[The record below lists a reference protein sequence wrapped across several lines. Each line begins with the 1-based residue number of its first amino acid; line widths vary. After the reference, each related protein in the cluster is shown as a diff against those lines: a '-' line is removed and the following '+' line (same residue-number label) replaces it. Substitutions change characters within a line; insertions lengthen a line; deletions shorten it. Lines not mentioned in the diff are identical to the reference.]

1 MSQELRHQ
9 DFRHVHLVTG
19 RFAAAA
25 VQRTANELSREFDT
39 EFSVQVLPIT
49 VAALMT
55 PPWIARHIAV
65 PESAEAVVIPGYC
78 AGDLTPLQTVAGRPI
93 VIGPKDIRQLPEWF
107 GKSAVAPD
115 LSNWSIEIIAE
126 INHVPQLEID
136 EVVRQA
142 RCLAADGANVIDLG
156 CDPGGPFSGIADV
169 VSAVRELD
177 LRVSV
182 DSWNAQEVAAAVD
195 AGAELVLSVNSSNRE
210 AATEWGC
217 EVVVVPDRL
226 DKWESAETT
235 MEFLAR
241 HGIPFRFD
249 PVLEPIGLG
258 FAASLERY
266 MAARRRFPN
275 VRMLMGIGNL
285 TELTDVDS
293 AGANMLL
300 LGICQEL
307 GIESV
312 LTTQVI
318 NWARTSVREC
328 DVARRLARYAV
339 EHGVPP
345 KNLSDQLV
353 MLRDPRLME
362 FGPEMLEQIASQ
374 IRDNNCRI
382 LVEGG
387 LIHVMVAG
395 HHLSGTDAYR
405 LMQDLLERGLKNLDA
420 SHAFYLGH
428 ELCKA
433 ELAMHLGKHY
443 EQDEPLRWGLL
454 PPTSSPRHRRIGKPQ

>member
-1 MSQELRHQ
+1 MSEA
-9 DFRHVHLVTG
+9 FRIEDANHVHLVTG

-25 VQRTANELSREFDT
+25 VQRTATELKREFGT
-39 EFSVQVLPIT
+39 EFTVQVLPIT

-55 PPWIARHIAV
+55 PDWIARHIAI
-65 PESAEAVVIPGYC
+65 PETADVVIIPGYC
-78 AGDLTPLQTVAGRPI
+78 AGDMIPLQATTNRPI
-93 VIGPKDIRQLPEWF
+93 LVGPKDIRQLPEWF
-107 GKSAVAPD
+107 GKPPVAAD
-115 LSNWSIEIIAE
+115 LSSWAIEIVAE
-126 INHVPQLEID
+126 INHVPRLAMDEIL
-136 EVVRQA
+136 RQA
-142 RCLAADGANVIDLG
+142 MQLAADGADIIDLG
-156 CDPGGPFSGIADV
+156 CDPGETFSEIGDFVRAL
-169 VSAVRELD
+169 RELG

-182 DSWNAQEVAAAVD
+182 DSWNPQEIEPAVR
-195 AGAELVLSVNSSNRE
+195 AGAELVLSVNSTNRD
-210 AATEWGC
+210 AAPDWGC
-217 EVVVVPDRL
+217 EVVVVPDRA
-226 DKWESAETT
+226 DEWEAAEST
-235 MEFLAR
+235 MEFLEQR
-241 HGIPFRFD
+241 GVPFRFD
-249 PVLEPIGLG
+249 PILEPIGRG

-266 MAARRRFPN
+266 ILARKKFPDLP
-275 VRMLMGIGNL
+275 MLMGIGNL

-293 AGANMLL
+293 AGVNTML
-300 LGICQEL
+300 LGICEEL
-307 GIESV
+307 DIASV

-328 DVARRLARYAV
+328 DVARRLVHYAV
-339 EHGVPP
+339 EIGIPP

-387 LIHVMVAG
+387 QIHVMVAG
-395 HHLSGTDAYR
+395 RHLTGTDPYR
-405 LMQDLLERGLKNLDA
+405 LMQQLVDMGLKNLDA

-433 ELAMHLGKHY
+433 ELALHLGKQY

-454 PPTSSPRHRRIGKPQ
+454 TPQVERGHRRVRPGP